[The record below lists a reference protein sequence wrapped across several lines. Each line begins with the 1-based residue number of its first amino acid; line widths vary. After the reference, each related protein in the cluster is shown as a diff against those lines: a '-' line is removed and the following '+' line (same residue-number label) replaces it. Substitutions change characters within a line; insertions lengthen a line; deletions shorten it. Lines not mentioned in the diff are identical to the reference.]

1 MAYNMNPM
9 KTALIS
15 VLTATLLGFASLAS
29 GRPFDAADFLVTL
42 FTAGLVAWTVAQY
55 SREPRPL
62 TRVRAIQVPL
72 PLKAAP
78 ATAGVSR
85 LAA

>member
-1 MAYNMNPM
+1 MILM

-29 GRPFDAADFLVTL
+29 GRPFDAADFTGTIFTL
-42 FTAGLVAWTVAQY
+42 GLVAWTVDQY

-62 TRVRAIQVPL
+62 LQDRPICIPTTMPSRVTVS
-72 PLKAAP
+72 KAHH
-78 ATAGVSR
+78 

>member
-1 MAYNMNPM
+1 MLLM

-29 GRPFDAADFLVTL
+29 GRPFDAADFTAIL
-42 FTAGLVAWTVAQY
+42 FTLGLVAWTVDQY

-62 TRVRAIQVPL
+62 LLRDRPIRVPTTMPSRVTVS
-72 PLKAAP
+72 KAH
-78 ATAGVSR
+78 R

>member
-1 MAYNMNPM
+1 M

-29 GRPFDAADFLVTL
+29 GRHFDAADFITIM
-42 FTAGLVAWTVAQY
+42 FTTGLVAWTLNQY
-55 SREPRPL
+55 SRAPRAL
-62 TRVRAIQVPL
+62 TRARILRLPVRSE
-72 PLKAAP
+72 KAP
-78 ATAGVSR
+78 ALR

>member
-1 MAYNMNPM
+1 M

-29 GRPFDAADFLVTL
+29 GRPFDAADFTAIL
-42 FTAGLVAWTVAQY
+42 FSTGLVAWTVNQY
-55 SREPRPL
+55 SRALRPL
-62 TRVRAIQVPL
+62 HVARPLRLPL
-72 PLKAAP
+72 PGRKR
-78 ATAGVSR
+78 ATAANASQ

>member
-1 MAYNMNPM
+1 MASTMNPM

-29 GRPFDAADFLVTL
+29 GRPFDAADFTAIV
-42 FTAGLVAWTVAQY
+42 FTTGLVAWTVAQY

-62 TRVRAIQVPL
+62 TRVRPIRL
-72 PLKAAP
+72 PVSVRAETARVRAA
-78 ATAGVSR
+78 A
-85 LAA
+85 

>member
-1 MAYNMNPM
+1 MLLM

-29 GRPFDAADFLVTL
+29 GRPFDAADFTAIIFTL
-42 FTAGLVAWTVAQY
+42 GLVAWTVDQY

-62 TRVRAIQVPL
+62 RRERPIRVPVSMPSLVTVSKPHRV
-72 PLKAAP
+72 AA
-78 ATAGVSR
+78 
-85 LAA
+85 

>member
-1 MAYNMNPM
+1 MLSM

-29 GRPFDAADFLVTL
+29 GRPFDAADFTAIIFTL
-42 FTAGLVAWTVAQY
+42 GLVAWTVDQY

-62 TRVRAIQVPL
+62 LRDRPIRVPTSMPTRVTVS
-72 PLKAAP
+72 KAHQ
-78 ATAGVSR
+78 

>member
-1 MAYNMNPM
+1 MLLM

-15 VLTATLLGFASLAS
+15 VLTATLLGFASIAS
-29 GRPFDAADFLVTL
+29 GRPFDAADFTAIIFTL
-42 FTAGLVAWTVAQY
+42 GLVAWTVDQY

-62 TRVRAIQVPL
+62 LQDRPIRIPTTMPSRVTVS
-72 PLKAAP
+72 KAH
-78 ATAGVSR
+78 R